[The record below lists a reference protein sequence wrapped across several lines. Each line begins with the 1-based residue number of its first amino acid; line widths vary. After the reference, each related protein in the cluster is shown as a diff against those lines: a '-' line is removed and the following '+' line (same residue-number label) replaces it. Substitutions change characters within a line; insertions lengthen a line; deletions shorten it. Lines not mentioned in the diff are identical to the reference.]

1 MRNILWIFSLLAA
14 AVWGINSESPPS
26 VKMVIISVW
35 IFLTAKLQSFW
46 FAADREDA
54 SLIPSLVKW
63 CLLTPTLDLVAFG
76 IISSA
81 SFLWHHFFGII
92 SLAFSKELAS
102 GQPLSRGVCA
112 FISIFWGIRLLIPCF
127 VFDAKPYLRTLVLK
141 IGYHA
146 LTVVFAWHTLVYAF
160 AALS

>member
-14 AVWGINSESPPS
+14 AVWGIKSGSPPS

-35 IFLTAKLQSFW
+35 IFLTAKLQSFR
-46 FAADREDA
+46 FGADRENA

-63 CLLTPTLDLVAFG
+63 CLLTPTLDLVA
-76 IISSA
+76 
-81 SFLWHHFFGII
+81 FGII

-127 VFDAKPYLRTLVLK
+127 VFDAKPYLRTLFLK
-141 IGYHA
+141 VGYHA

>member
-1 MRNILWIFSLLAA
+1 MFSLLAA

-26 VKMVIISVW
+26 LKMVIISVW
-35 IFLTAKLQSFW
+35 IFLTAKLQSFR
-46 FAADREDA
+46 FAAGRENA

-63 CLLTPTLDLVAFG
+63 CLLTPTLDLVAFD
-76 IISSA
+76 
-81 SFLWHHFFGII
+81 II

-112 FISIFWGIRLLIPCF
+112 FISIFWGIRLLIQCF

>member
-1 MRNILWIFSLLAA
+1 
-14 AVWGINSESPPS
+14 
-26 VKMVIISVW
+26 MVIISVW
-35 IFLTAKLQSFW
+35 IFLTAKLQSFR
-46 FAADREDA
+46 FAAGRENA

-63 CLLTPTLDLVAFG
+63 CLLTPTLDLVA
-76 IISSA
+76 
-81 SFLWHHFFGII
+81 FGII

-112 FISIFWGIRLLIPCF
+112 FISIFWGIRLLIQCF

>member
-1 MRNILWIFSLLAA
+1 MFSLLAA

-26 VKMVIISVW
+26 LKMVIISVW
-35 IFLTAKLQSFW
+35 IFLTAKLQSFR
-46 FAADREDA
+46 FAAGRENA

-63 CLLTPTLDLVAFG
+63 CLLTPTLDLVA
-76 IISSA
+76 
-81 SFLWHHFFGII
+81 FGII

-112 FISIFWGIRLLIPCF
+112 FISIFWGIRLLIQCF

>member
-76 IISSA
+76 IIS
-81 SFLWHHFFGII
+81 
-92 SLAFSKELAS
+92 LAFSKELAS

-160 AALS
+160 ATLS